1 MAEATEST
9 TSREARDKAAIALL
23 DAITD
28 SVAQILESDYSLTS
42 HTGKIK
48 DLAMAFRLVA
58 GGPQPG
64 SVEVSK

>member
-9 TSREARDKAAIALL
+9 TAREARDKAAIALL